1 MVKMEGGDIEPPI
14 TVKTEPLTYE
24 EADTQ
29 SDDYESDSAADTSG
43 ASTMFPSVAGLLTGK
58 AEVRLGDTG

>member
-1 MVKMEGGDIEPPI
+1 MEDDIEPPI

-24 EADTQ
+24 EGDTH

-43 ASTMFPSVAGLLTGK
+43 GSAMFPAVSGLLTGK
-58 AEVRLGDTG
+58 AEVW